1 MHPST
6 IQADEHSH
14 KEKKSAFG
22 SGTVVTHA
30 VVLSC
35 SRAAR
40 FVAAGAAAEAI
51 SQRGLTS
58 KTQIEVIIR
67 SFNWLVWL
75 LAGLNMLTEGEVRL
89 WLEPATCGTLHAVY
103 GTDVAVVWDGY
114 MPLSNRVL
122 MWPSSRV
129 PSRAI

>member
-1 MHPST
+1 VHGQPYRLMDTT
-6 IQADEHSH
+6 IRE
-14 KEKKSAFG
+14 SAFG
-22 SGTVVTHA
+22 SGTVVTHV
-30 VVLSC
+30 VVLLCSC
-35 SRAAR
+35 AAR

-89 WLEPATCGTLHAVY
+89 PT
-103 GTDVAVVWDGY
+103 
-114 MPLSNRVL
+114 
-122 MWPSSRV
+122 
-129 PSRAI
+129 